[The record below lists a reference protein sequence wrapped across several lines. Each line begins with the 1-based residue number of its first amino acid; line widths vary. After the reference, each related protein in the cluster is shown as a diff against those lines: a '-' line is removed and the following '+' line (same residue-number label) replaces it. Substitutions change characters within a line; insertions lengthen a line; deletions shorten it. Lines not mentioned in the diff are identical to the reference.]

1 LSSSSALSNIVSAA
15 KAIAGWGERLAF
27 GWDTILCRRSNPRNF
42 ENLYRNGA
50 GNLDGRDPT
59 PIAGNTRL
67 RSIGVVTTS
76 RADYGIYL
84 PLLKALQS
92 DPEFSLKL
100 YVSGTHLASEF
111 GLTVRSIEQDGFE
124 IAERIEVILSSDT
137 PQAIAKSMGLG
148 LIGFGQ
154 SFSRFKPD
162 LLIVLGDRYEMLA
175 AALAALPFKIPIAHL
190 AGGELTEG
198 AIDDSLR
205 HSISKLSH
213 LHFTATREYANRVV
227 QLGEDP
233 ARVFVSGALALD
245 GILTAPPLSVEE
257 LNRRLGIDVEKPF
270 LLVTF
275 HPVTLEFEQT
285 EWQIIEL
292 LAALEAAGFPVIFT
306 MPNAD
311 TAGRIIAAKIRQWV
325 QSHAAVAI
333 DSLGSQA
340 YFSAMR
346 QAAAVVGNSSSGII
360 EAPSFKVPVVNVGTR
375 QTGRIRARNVIDVG
389 YARSEIL
396 NAIRTATSTEFR
408 SSLLALTNP
417 YASEKGSAV
426 SYVLQVLKNI
436 PLGDSLVRKKFHD
449 ARDTAG

>member
-1 LSSSSALSNIVSAA
+1 L
-15 KAIAGWGERLAF
+15 
-27 GWDTILCRRSNPRNF
+27 NPRNL
-42 ENLYRNGA
+42 ENLCGNGT
-50 GNLDGRDPT
+50 GDLDGREPT
-59 PIAGNTRL
+59 LIIGNIQL

-84 PLLKALQS
+84 PLLKAVQS

-111 GLTVRSIEQDGFE
+111 GLTVHSIEQDGFE
-124 IAERIEVILSSDT
+124 IVERIEVVLSSDT

-154 SFSRFKPD
+154 SFGKFRPD
-162 LLIVLGDRYEMLA
+162 LLVVLGDRYEMLT
-175 AALAALPFKIPIAHL
+175 AALAALPFKIPVAHL

-213 LHFTATREYANRVV
+213 LHFTATQEYANRVV

-233 ARVFVSGALALD
+233 ARVFVSGALGLD
-245 GILTAPPLSVEE
+245 GILTAPPLGIKE

-275 HPVTLEFEQT
+275 HPVTLEFEHT
-285 EWQIIEL
+285 EWQIVEL
-292 LAALEAAGFPVIFT
+292 LAALEAAGLPVVFT

-311 TAGRIIAAKIRQWV
+311 TAGRIIATKIRQWV
-325 QSHAAVAI
+325 QSHKAVAI
-333 DSLGSQA
+333 DSLGSHA
-340 YFSAMR
+340 YSSAMR
-346 QAAAVVGNSSSGII
+346 RAAAVVGNSSSGII

-389 YARSEIL
+389 YARGEIL
-396 NAIRTATSTEFR
+396 TAIRTATSTEFR
-408 SSLLALTNP
+408 NSLLTLTNP
-417 YASEKGSAV
+417 YANEKGSAV
-426 SYVLQVLKNI
+426 STILEVLKNT
-436 PLGDSLVRKKFHD
+436 PLGDSLVRKRFHN
-449 ARDTAG
+449 ASDTAG